1 MTATAAAL
9 RPVDG
14 PACASALEEAARER
28 RTLRVRGA
36 GTKDH
41 LGDLLPTELVLETT
55 AMTGIV
61 DHVPADLTVTVAAGT
76 SLAALQRALAAAG
89 QHLPLDPPHA
99 GAATLGGIVAANSN
113 GFGRL
118 RYGGVRD
125 LLIGSQVALAD
136 GTLARAGGRVV
147 KNVAGYDLNK
157 LLVGSLGTLGVL
169 VEVTFRVLPLPASR
183 AGAVARAKRAADAF
197 AIADALLRTPLR
209 PSALVVEHV
218 PRSGWTVIVGASGE
232 RPVVERTLVETER
245 AATASGA
252 SVERIDDPEPI
263 LAPLRELPASASDGA
278 LVRASLPLAAQRSFA
293 ESAVG
298 VEGFARLVVDAGSGI
313 ARVHV
318 RGEDAAV
325 MRAADALVAAAH
337 VVGGSAQIERR
348 DPALRARLSAWGAR
362 PPGHFLMRRLK
373 EAFDPAGILEPGRSA
388 IG

>member
-1 MTATAAAL
+1 
-9 RPVDG
+9 
-14 PACASALEEAARER
+14 
-28 RTLRVRGA
+28 
-36 GTKDH
+36 
-41 LGDLLPTELVLETT
+41 
-55 AMTGIV
+55 
-61 DHVPADLTVTVAAGT
+61 
-76 SLAALQRALAAAG
+76 
-89 QHLPLDPPHA
+89 
-99 GAATLGGIVAANSN
+99 
-113 GFGRL
+113 
-118 RYGGVRD
+118 
-125 LLIGSQVALAD
+125 
-136 GTLARAGGRVV
+136 
-147 KNVAGYDLNK
+147 
-157 LLVGSLGTLGVL
+157 
-169 VEVTFRVLPLPASR
+169 
-183 AGAVARAKRAADAF
+183 
-197 AIADALLRTPLR
+197 
-209 PSALVVEHV
+209 
-218 PRSGWTVIVGASGE
+218 
-232 RPVVERTLVETER
+232 
-245 AATASGA
+245 SGA

-337 VVGGSAQIERR
+337 VVGGSARVERR